1 MTNLGVYEAIRRALM
16 NAENRIRSDGREA
29 AADGET
35 VAVQRMLNQAD
46 ALSTARSVLT
56 REDCE

>member
-1 MTNLGVYEAIRRALM
+1 MSGLGTYEAVRRALM
-16 NAENRIRSDGREA
+16 NAESRLRSDGRIA
-29 AADGET
+29 VDDGEI

-46 ALSTARSVLT
+46 ALSTARSVLL